1 MNGVGAGISKHLY
14 LFLKDITGAFEQHN
28 YVSGCFLFFLSSF
41 FSPKIFILCVL
52 LDDGNT
58 TDPFDH
64 RIVLERP
71 EYGYATYFFELV
83 DSLPIN
89 WQIKRLVVAMKL
101 TSCSRITLIENK
113 ALLVIIW
120 IDFSIHDF
128 CYCGLNYCITWW
140 IQIFLLLSVVNILIN
155 LLCYCILSIHCL
167 TCYIRQ
173 GMILNPEAFFPRYL
187 WIDVFCWVDHK
198 LMLLLIRKWV

>member
-113 ALLVIIW
+113 ALLVII
-120 IDFSIHDF
+120 
-128 CYCGLNYCITWW
+128 
-140 IQIFLLLSVVNILIN
+140 
-155 LLCYCILSIHCL
+155 
-167 TCYIRQ
+167 
-173 GMILNPEAFFPRYL
+173 
-187 WIDVFCWVDHK
+187 
-198 LMLLLIRKWV
+198 